1 MTTVQK
7 KLKKKLTKTKTNSPT
22 AYIKN
27 WIKTFVTKPNPVFGN
42 LPPCPFAQKAIIDNK
57 VEFVELNPIAEWRT
71 IYGIIWNFNFEK
83 KDVLCLI
90 ADPDQ
95 FTAQQTV
102 SMVKWLN
109 ERFMPQDIVILEDHP
124 AINEYVKKVKLNNGE
139 YILFLVQS
147 LSKLNKFSKMLED
160 GPYYKNWSK
169 SYLESVKGFRE
180 KKNH

>member
-1 MTTVQK
+1 MTTAQK
-7 KLKKKLTKTKTNSPT
+7 KTPT
-22 AYIKN
+22 QTIQK
-27 WIKTFVTKPNPVFGN
+27 WISEFVTKPNPVFGN

-57 VEFVELNPIAEWRT
+57 VEFVELNRIADWRT
-71 IYGIIWNFNFEK
+71 VYGIIWNFNFDK
-83 KDVLCLI
+83 KDVLCII
-90 ADPDQ
+90 AEPTH

-102 SMVKWLN
+102 SMAEWLN

-124 AINEYVKKVKLNNGE
+124 KIDEYVKEVKLNNGE

-169 SYLESVKGFRE
+169 SYLSEVKGFRE
-180 KKNH
+180 KKKSQE